1 MAENINFSKITINM
15 DAEREC
21 DMNMYALRKKRNLN
35 LIYVMCDLIR
45 LWLDFFFV
53 LGPWIF
59 LTKKNVLF
67 YVVKTRECF
76 TLGR

>member
-45 LWLDFFFV
+45 LWLDFF
-53 LGPWIF
+53 LGGGPMNF
-59 LTKKNVLF
+59 FNKKNVLF